1 MAKVDDIISKIFALT
16 DRGKLVWEPVSRSS
30 FRAQIDNLFV
40 SMTKASDEYYTFTVY
55 NEDGYDLES
64 SSDYGVGSPHG
75 SLFELARR
83 TALKVDQNLESL
95 DRRLDQLI

>member
-1 MAKVDDIISKIFALT
+1 MLVDDIIAKIITLT
-16 DRGKLVWEPVSRSS
+16 DHGKLSWELVGRNS

-40 SMTKASDEYYTFTVY
+40 SVTKAEDEFYTFKIY

-64 SSDYGVGSPHG
+64 SSDYGSASSHG
-75 SLFELARR
+75 HLFELARR

-95 DRRLDQLI
+95 DRRLDELI